1 MKGLSLKLAS
11 GLMIA
16 LLALSAVG
24 YPIMALAEDT
34 TTTTVAPST
43 TQGASAL
50 AAKMY
55 INKISL
61 FINKTLELAERYN
74 ITIPENLTENIET
87 AKSLLEQA
95 ENALETGDIGQAVV
109 YATKASNTFIDV
121 AIYVWRHITP
131 DERQS
136 LEQERLMNAIEAR
149 IMALHRIRVMIQ
161 KLEMA
166 GVQVDALNN
175 LTVRINQTLQ
185 QALEYARQGNLSVA
199 KQLMLQAEKQ
209 FGLTLKATYKLVNVK
224 LQAVTAAAS
233 AMKGLNTALS
243 RITTHLNMTIQ
254 FIEEGRY
261 DEALIQLN
269 NAEDALTNLATAL
282 LRIKDAMVRQ
292 GVNET
297 YIEVVEILLNATN
310 SSAIYINESIAAL
323 EINDTNT
330 SIMYITMAINEL
342 TTAIEKVNET
352 GLPQIIRKEL
362 RVLRAAAERVKG
374 AIIWDQARLYSAISA
389 HVDKE
394 KAKLELL
401 IQKYNNGEITRV
413 RLLTEAGKT
422 YKHMVMIKHSLDDRA
437 PDWLIH
443 KIDAF
448 LNWIKTNIPG
458 VVRGGSGSGSHGG
471 QQGGIQG

>member
-11 GLMIA
+11 GLIIA
-16 LLALSAVG
+16 LMALSAVG
-24 YPIMALAEDT
+24 YPIMALAENT
-34 TTTTVAPST
+34 TTTTAAPST

-61 FINKTLELAERYN
+61 FINKTLELAEKYN
-74 ITIPENLTENIET
+74 ITIPENLTDNIET
-87 AKSLLEQA
+87 AKSLIAEA
-95 ENALETGDIGQAVV
+95 ENALENGDIGQAIV

-121 AIYVWRHITP
+121 AIYVWKQISP
-131 DERQS
+131 EERQG
-136 LEQERLMNAIEAR
+136 LKQERLINAVEAR
-149 IMALHRIRVMIQ
+149 IMALHRVQVMIQ

-166 GVQVDALNN
+166 GVQVDMLKN

-199 KQLMLQAEKQ
+199 RQLMLQAEKQ
-209 FGLTLKATYKLVNVK
+209 FGLTLKATYKLVNTK
-224 LQAVTAAAS
+224 LHAVTAAAS
-233 AMKGLNTALS
+233 AMKGLNTVLS

-261 DEALIQLN
+261 DEALVQLN
-269 NAEDALTNLATAL
+269 NTEEALTNLANAL
-282 LRIKDAMVRQ
+282 SRIKDAMVRQ

-297 YIEVVEILLNATN
+297 YIEAVDILLNATN
-310 SSAIYINESIAAL
+310 TSAIYINESITAL
-323 EINDTNT
+323 EANDTNT

-362 RVLRAAAERVKG
+362 RVLRGAAEKVRR
-374 AIIWDQARLYSAISA
+374 AIIWDQARLYSAISV
-389 HVDKE
+389 HVDRE

-413 RLLTEAGKT
+413 RLLIEAGKT
-422 YKHMVMIKHSLDDRA
+422 YRHMVMIKQSLDDRA
-437 PDWLIH
+437 PNWLIQ

-458 VVRGGSGSGSHGG
+458 VVKGGSGPGGHGG
-471 QQGGIQG
+471 QQGGMHG